1 MSQPRCEA
9 NDLRMGRPRLP
20 EARKQGRFIGF
31 KVKPSVATALW
42 TEAERRETTPTELIR
57 AILEDFVRL
66 HGGRHEPG
74 REAA

>member
-31 KVKPSVATALW
+31 KVKPSVAAALW
-42 TEAERRETTPTELIR
+42 AEAQRRETTPTELIR
-57 AILEDFVRL
+57 AVLEDFVRQHPAQL
-66 HGGRHEPG
+66 EHDQ
-74 REAA
+74 EAA